1 MTVGQVSTIYPTG
14 SPGGVLLLG
23 RQESVMLKGQIFLSK
38 VNEMKVQN
46 VAMSE
51 IASACGYKDLNA
63 FYEELLN
70 VKGYKVEYNETTD
83 EWSVV

>member
-1 MTVGQVSTIYPTG
+1 M
-14 SPGGVLLLG
+14 G
-23 RQESVMLKGQIFLSK
+23 RQESIMLKGQNFLSK
-38 VNEMKVQN
+38 VNEMKAQN

-51 IASACGYKDLNA
+51 IASECGYKDLNA